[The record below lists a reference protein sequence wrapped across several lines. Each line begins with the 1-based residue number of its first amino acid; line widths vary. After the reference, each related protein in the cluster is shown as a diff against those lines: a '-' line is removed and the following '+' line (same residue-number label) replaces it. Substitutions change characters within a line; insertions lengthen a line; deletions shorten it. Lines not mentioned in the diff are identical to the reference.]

1 MAKTLCAA
9 GLIALLCG
17 GVSTA
22 AHHSVSVNFDSSQ
35 VLTLTG
41 RITDVDI
48 RNPHSQVTLK
58 VTQRDGTVKEW
69 FIEWSDRNALVRR
82 KVPFQVLRVGDMVT
96 ITASPSRRL
105 DNLAYFRSAVLPDKS
120 VLRDCGFDA
129 FRQAIAKGQ
138 FIECEPTR
146 PSSEKSAP
154 QSQPREQR

>member
-1 MAKTLCAA
+1 MSSRGDPA

-82 KVPFQVLRVGDMVT
+82 KYRSSCCASVT
-96 ITASPSRRL
+96 W
-105 DNLAYFRSAVLPDKS
+105 
-120 VLRDCGFDA
+120 
-129 FRQAIAKGQ
+129 
-138 FIECEPTR
+138 
-146 PSSEKSAP
+146 
-154 QSQPREQR
+154 